1 MTAVK
6 DLIEDWI
13 VVRSTLVRQLELLK
27 SADMPSGTLVCDVTT
42 ETTVVRVEACIRE
55 LNALLKDYAR
65 APIA

>member
-1 MTAVK
+1 MSEVK

-27 SADMPSGTLVCDVTT
+27 SGHMPAAVNITEITT